1 MQESYSSN
9 HFTLTLKN
17 ELKIELAINSFS
29 VFFNNMQWQVLS
41 EKNLTQP
48 FKKVCRTIGTHWPKN
63 M

>member
-1 MQESYSSN
+1 MQESHSSN

-41 EKNLTQP
+41 EKNLT
-48 FKKVCRTIGTHWPKN
+48 
-63 M
+63 